1 MLSIIIP
8 AKNEAQRIGATLEK
22 LCSFLRKSKTSAEV
36 IVVNNGTDGTP
47 GVVREKKNKYSFI
60 RLLDF
65 PKPLGKGRAVRE
77 GLKAATGDAL
87 VCDADGSWSAEDIPK
102 LTTALKNWDLAI
114 GSRRLPESR
123 VYNLPFKRKLAS
135 TAFAAVVS
143 LLFGMGIRDTQC
155 GFKAVRRSAY
165 KKMLP
170 LLKVDLFEWDVE
182 FLLVARQLGLRV
194 AEIPITWHYKEGG
207 TVSPGFAAKMLSG
220 VLALKKRFP

>member
-8 AKNEAQRIGATLEK
+8 AKNEATRIGSTLEK
-22 LCSFLRKSKTSAEV
+22 LCSFLKKTKTNAEV
-36 IVVNNGTDGTP
+36 IVVNNGIDPTP
-47 GVVREKKNKYSFI
+47 AVVREKKKQYPFI

-65 PKPLGKGRAVRE
+65 PKPLGKGHAVRE
-77 GLKAATGDAL
+77 GFKAAKGDAV
-87 VCDADGSWSAEDIPK
+87 VCDADGSWSPEEILK
-102 LTTALKNWDLAI
+102 LTAALKDAEIAI

-123 VYNLPFKRKLAS
+123 VYNLPLKRKLAS

-143 LLFGMGIRDTQC
+143 LLFGLGIRDTQC
-155 GFKAVRRSAY
+155 GFKAIRRSAY

-182 FLLVARQLGLRV
+182 LLLVARQLGLRV

-207 TVSPGFAAKMLSG
+207 TVSPGLATKMLSG